1 MSHAG
6 MQQGMKQSMV
16 AGASMQLF
24 MRTLQASS
32 MELSQIVQQAMAA
45 NPVLEEDTPREDPR
59 HDDDGWEASSPSDGT
74 AAAERH
80 ELLMN
85 SLSEEL
91 SLTEHLEEQ
100 VARSGIAPPI
110 ARAALD
116 LIGELDHRGFFE
128 DSPEE
133 IAVRNGIAPKILEE
147 ALGIVQD
154 LDPPGVGARDLRDSL
169 LIQLRQAGE
178 EDSLPGRLLRD
189 CWDDLVRHRYA
200 DASRTLG
207 ADEDEIQAAVQRIT
221 RLNPDPGA
229 GFARE
234 ANPSVTPDLI
244 VEKGKN
250 GGLHVSLTGEHIPK
264 LSISSAYREMLSE
277 HAEDAELRAYL
288 SRCFREGRE
297 FIKSIT
303 DRQETILTIA
313 REIVRRQEPFF
324 LEGKDHLAP
333 MRMEDVAHALEIHPS
348 TVSRAVSHKYLLCSH
363 GIYELRSFFQ
373 TALPQHDGD
382 GDALSPQAIQARIRK
397 LVDEENP
404 AKPLSDA
411 KIEAAL
417 AAQGVT
423 VARRTI
429 AKYRDQM
436 KILPAS
442 LRKR

>member
-32 MELSQIVQQAMAA
+32 MELSQIVRQAMAA
-45 NPVLEEDTPREDPR
+45 NPVLEEETPRAESRDDAED
-59 HDDDGWEASSPSDGT
+59 WEASSRSEGM

-91 SLTEHLEEQ
+91 SLTEYLEEQ
-100 VARSGIAPPI
+100 VARSGIEPDV
-110 ARAALD
+110 ARAALI
-116 LIGELDHRGFFE
+116 LIGELDHRGFFAE
-128 DSPEE
+128 SPED
-133 IAVRNGIAPKILEE
+133 IAARNGMAPKILAQ
-147 ALGIVQD
+147 ALDIVHD
-154 LDPPGVGARDLRDSL
+154 LDPPGVGARDLRDCL
-169 LIQLRQAGE
+169 LIQIRQAGE
-178 EDSLPGRLLRD
+178 EDTLPARLLRD

-200 DASRTLG
+200 DAARTLD
-207 ADEDEIQAAVQRIT
+207 ADDDAVAAAVQHIT

-234 ANPSVTPDLI
+234 ANPAVTPDLV
-244 VEKGKN
+244 VERRKN
-250 GGLHVSLTGEHIPK
+250 GHLHVSLTGEHIPK
-264 LSISSAYREMLSE
+264 LSISSAYREMMSE
-277 HAEDAELRAYL
+277 HAEDAELRSYL

-297 FIKSIT
+297 FIKSIA
-303 DRQETILTIA
+303 DRQATILTIA
-313 REIVRRQEPFF
+313 REIVKRQEAFF
-324 LEGKDHLAP
+324 RAGRDRLVP
-333 MRMEDVAHALEIHPS
+333 MRMEDVAHALDIHPS

-373 TALPQHDGD
+373 TALPQNDGE
-382 GDALSPQAIQARIRK
+382 GDAMSPQAVQACIRK

-417 AAQGVT
+417 AAQGIT

-442 LRKR
+442 LRRR